1 MFHFDHILI
10 QLPDDVPEMSEDE
23 TDEEDEKSMEATAHD
38 QDSNSLLSSNVSVPM
53 GSDEDKSKK

>member
-1 MFHFDHILI
+1 MI